1 MSLKTGQ
8 LAPDFKLFNT
18 QKKEVALS
26 DFRGKNV
33 VLLFYPFAFSGT
45 CSKELCNMRD
55 NMNIYS
61 CLNAEILGI
70 STDSVFTQIAYK
82 ENQKLNFE
90 LLSDFNKEVSRK
102 YGSLY
107 EDFIFGTKGVS
118 KRSAFVIDKEGII
131 RYIEIL
137 ENAGEQPS
145 YEGIQDCLRK
155 LEATNYTKNTN

>member
-8 LAPDFKLFNT
+8 LAPNFKLFNT
-18 QKKEVALS
+18 QKKEVSLS
-26 DFRGKNV
+26 DYKGKNV

-45 CSKELCNMRD
+45 CTAELCSMRD
-55 NMNIYS
+55 NMSVYS
-61 CLNAEILGI
+61 GLNAEILGI

-90 LLSDFNKEVSRK
+90 LLSDFNKQASKE

-107 EDFIFGTKGVS
+107 ENFIFGTKGVS

-131 RYIEIL
+131 RHIEVL
-137 ENAGEQPS
+137 ENASEQPS
-145 YEGIQDCLRK
+145 YEAIQDCLKKISRELHEK
-155 LEATNYTKNTN
+155 H